1 MIVNKKLIN
10 FFLLMIF
17 TFGLFFSSARI
28 ITHNNFPVQ
37 SESSQNFYQ
46 HYLDLKNSQHV
57 QEEMINDD
65 FLCENL
71 ISKDLSNTSKGY
83 YRHSLRWV
91 FDKLRINYLET
102 TQKFAGN
109 NFMSF
114 AFSFMIFV
122 LITLTFFFSLLPLNK
137 NIFLFIQNNK
147 VNYLMLL
154 ILFFFIISF
163 YSFKNVSELRYS
175 FFEMFFISASIYF
188 ALIKKRVLF
197 LITVILATLNRESG
211 ILISSI
217 WFIFNGLRLSD
228 RKLSFDLKEIFY
240 GLLFVFI
247 CITILISINIQLFSC
262 GIALSNTSLAS
273 KSVFSGNIFKSIN
286 IIFSNFIIIILL
298 FIFYFKRSYDQ
309 IKLILLAFLYLI
321 VFIIFTPADHHI
333 LRILFAPILVLYA
346 NYYLTIKKI

>member
-1 MIVNKKLIN
+1 
-10 FFLLMIF
+10 
-17 TFGLFFSSARI
+17 
-28 ITHNNFPVQ
+28 
-37 SESSQNFYQ
+37 
-46 HYLDLKNSQHV
+46 
-57 QEEMINDD
+57 
-65 FLCENL
+65 
-71 ISKDLSNTSKGY
+71 
-83 YRHSLRWV
+83 
-91 FDKLRINYLET
+91 
-102 TQKFAGN
+102 
-109 NFMSF
+109 MSF